1 VFPFD
6 FSGYDHDWRW
16 LFRTVTA
23 VAVVATAIGVLSG
36 VARLAGALRRS
47 MVAGSQARSD
57 P

>member
-1 VFPFD
+1 MFPFD
-6 FSGYDHDWRW
+6 FSGYDHEWRW